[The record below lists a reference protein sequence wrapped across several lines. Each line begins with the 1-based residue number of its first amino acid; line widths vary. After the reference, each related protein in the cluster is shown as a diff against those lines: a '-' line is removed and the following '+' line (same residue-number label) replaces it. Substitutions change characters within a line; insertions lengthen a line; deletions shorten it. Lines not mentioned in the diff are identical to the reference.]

1 MAKMWLGLKPEGAI
15 EGLVAPVSALGPVS
29 VRMRPVLPS
38 DEQAMAMIGLQ
49 LVNAPKQILSQYTV
63 LKDYIQVDD
72 PEGEM
77 DRIAVEKA
85 LMSPPLEQEWVQ
97 AALKRSGIA
106 PPPPAPPPGLVGP
119 NGQLLPPSG
128 MGGGPGGPPPG
139 PMSPYPNGQTASGTP
154 SIPGLTMPP
163 IPNPPAQMPHGGGP
177 PAGSYP
183 GQPGGVHGRA

>member
-1 MAKMWLGLKPEGAI
+1 MSRRWLGLKPEGNI
-15 EGLVAPVSALGPVS
+15 ENLVAPVDALGPVT

-106 PPPPAPPPGLVGP
+106 PPPPEPPPGILGP
-119 NGQLLPPSG
+119 NGMPLPPS
-128 MGGGPGGPPPG
+128 GGPGGPAAG
-139 PMSPYPNGQTASGTP
+139 PMSPYPNGQTAGGFP

-163 IPNPPAQMPHGGGP
+163 IPNPPAELPHGGGVQ
-177 PAGSYP
+177 AGAYP
-183 GQPGGVHGRA
+183 GLPGGVHGTA